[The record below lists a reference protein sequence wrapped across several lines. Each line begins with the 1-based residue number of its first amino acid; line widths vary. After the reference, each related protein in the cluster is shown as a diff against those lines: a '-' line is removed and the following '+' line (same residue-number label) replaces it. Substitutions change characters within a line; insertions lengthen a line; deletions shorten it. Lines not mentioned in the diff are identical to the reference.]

1 MSKIKA
7 SIAGGTGYTAGE
19 LLRIL
24 QQHPQVEVVSVSSTS
39 KAGEPIHH
47 AHPDLEGIF
56 DFNFQAFPELDANG
70 NAVLF
75 LCLGHGVS
83 KNYLEELELPDELKI
98 IDLSRDFRYQNSPF
112 KGREFVYG
120 LPEFH
125 RDDIKQ
131 ANNIAN
137 PGCFA
142 SAIQLGLLPYL
153 DASTEVDDIHI
164 SAITGSTGAG
174 GKLSPTT
181 HFTWRNNNI
190 SSYKPFTHQHLGE
203 IQYTFKLMNHSPEF
217 HFIPMRGDF
226 TRGIFANIYTK
237 TSLDEPTAKAIY
249 KDYYADEPFIVIT
262 EKDLSLKT
270 VVNTNK
276 CFMNVRVIEGR
287 LYVTTAIDNL
297 VKGASGAAVQN
308 MNLIFGLEE
317 TMGLSLKPTML

>member
-1 MSKIKA
+1 M
-7 SIAGGTGYTAGE
+7 
-19 LLRIL
+19 
-24 QQHPQVEVVSVSSTS
+24 
-39 KAGEPIHH
+39 
-47 AHPDLEGIF
+47 EGIF
-56 DFNFQAFPELDANG
+56 DFPFDNSPNLDVD
-70 NAVLF
+70 VLF

-83 KNYLEELELPDELKI
+83 KNFLEQLDLPEQLKI

-112 KGREFVYG
+112 GERKFVYG
-120 LPEFH
+120 LPEFQ
-125 RDDIKQ
+125 REKIKG
-131 ANNIAN
+131 ASNIAN

-142 SAIQLGLLPYL
+142 SAIQLGLLPYF
-153 DASTEVDDIHI
+153 DHGSPEDDIHI

-203 IQYTFKLMNHSPEF
+203 IQHTFEQLNASPEF

-237 TSLDEPTAKAIY
+237 TKLDETTAKKIY
-249 KDYYADEPFIVIT
+249 SDYYKDEPFIVISD
-262 EKDLSLKT
+262 KDISLKT
-270 VVNTNK
+270 VVNTNR
-276 CFMNVRVIEGR
+276 CFINVKVIEGR

-308 MNLIFGLEE
+308 MNIIFGFDE
-317 TMGLSLKPTML
+317 TTGLTFKPTML

>member
-24 QQHPQVEVVSVSSTS
+24 QQHPEVEVVSVSSTS
-39 KAGEPIHH
+39 KAGQPIHTAH
-47 AHPDLEGIF
+47 ADLEGIF
-56 DFNFQAFPELDANG
+56 DSPFDSTPKLDVD
-70 NAVLF
+70 VLF

-83 KNYLEELELPDELKI
+83 KNFLEELTLPDELKI

-112 KGREFVYG
+112 GERDFVYG
-120 LPEFH
+120 LPEFQ
-125 RDDIKQ
+125 REKIK
-131 ANNIAN
+131 AASNIAN

-142 SAIQLGLLPYL
+142 SAIQLGLLPYF
-153 DASTEVDDIHI
+153 DHSNNVDDIHI

-174 GKLSPTT
+174 GKLSATT

-203 IQYTFKLMNHSPEF
+203 VKQTFKQLDASPDF

-237 TSLDEPTAKAIY
+237 TNLDEATAKQIY
-249 KDYYADEPFIVIT
+249 ADYYKGEPFIVLT
-262 EKDLSLKT
+262 DKDVSLKT
-270 VVNTNK
+270 VVNTNR
-276 CFMNVRVIEGR
+276 CFINVKVIEGR

-317 TMGLSLKPTML
+317 TLGLTFKPTML